1 MRVAGVVGGRRRL
14 GGIPPIVTVLITIS
28 AVVAASL
35 VAWFMFISTRTA
47 TQTPIVEVTNA
58 VYIGG
63 TGSGAWRISFTI
75 RNISGASGATVSLGG
90 TVQLFC
96 DGFSSWAPVTL
107 SCSPGTTL
115 APGQSASCTI
125 SGVAQPISPSGDKLG
140 CQLQLTDG
148 TVVGFTA
155 TRP

>member
-1 MRVAGVVGGRRRL
+1 MRVVGVAGRRRRL

-35 VAWFMFISTRTA
+35 VAWFMFVSTRTA

-58 VYIGG
+58 VYIGSS
-63 TGSGAWRISFTI
+63 TSWRISFTI
-75 RNISGASGATVSLGG
+75 RNISGASGATVNLGG

-96 DGFSSWAPVTL
+96 DGFGNWAPVTL

-115 APGQSASCTI
+115 APGQSASCSI
-125 SGVAQPISPSGDKLG
+125 SGVAQPISPSSDGRLG
-140 CQLQLTDG
+140 CQLQLSDG

>member
-1 MRVAGVVGGRRRL
+1 MRVVGVAGRRRL

-35 VAWFMFISTRTA
+35 VAWFMFVSTKTA

-75 RNISGASGATVSLGG
+75 RNISGARGATASLSGA
-90 TVQLFC
+90 QLFC
-96 DGFSSWAPVTL
+96 DGFSGWTSVTL

-115 APGQSASCTI
+115 SPGQSASCSII
-125 SGVAQPISPSGDKLG
+125 SVPQPISPSSDGRLG
-140 CQLQLTDG
+140 CQLQLSDG

>member
-1 MRVAGVVGGRRRL
+1 MRVVGVAGRRRL

-35 VAWFMFISTRTA
+35 VAWFMFMSTRTA

-58 VYIGG
+58 VYIGSS
-63 TGSGAWRISFTI
+63 TSWRISFTI
-75 RNISGASGATVSLGG
+75 RNISGASGATVSLSGA
-90 TVQLFC
+90 QLFC
-96 DGFSSWAPVTL
+96 DGFGSWTSLTPGTTL

-115 APGQSASCTI
+115 SPGQSVSCSI
-125 SGVAQPISPSGDKLG
+125 SGVPQSISPSGGRLG
-140 CQLQLTDG
+140 CQLQLSDG

-155 TRP
+155 TQP

>member
-1 MRVAGVVGGRRRL
+1 MRRF
-14 GGIPPIVTVLITIS
+14 GGIPPIVTVLITIA

-35 VAWFMFISTRTA
+35 VAWFMFMSTRTA

-58 VYIGG
+58 VYL
-63 TGSGAWRISFTI
+63 GSGSSWRLSFTI
-75 RNISGASGATVSLGG
+75 RNISGATGSTVSLGG

-96 DGFSSWAPVTL
+96 DGFSGWTGVTL
-107 SCSPGTTL
+107 SCSPSTTL
-115 APGQSASCTI
+115 APGQSASCSVTAAQTI
-125 SGVAQPISPSGDKLG
+125 APSSDGRLG
-140 CQLQLTDG
+140 CQLQLSDG